1 MVITI
6 TQNTIKS
13 CQFAKHAKSSSVFFF
28 LQNFYV
34 MFKKWVHSKS
44 MSFRFG
50 ISLGYLKDFWELI
63 KKNNWQNDFIRF
75 FKSAIK
81 RLEMLWKIHGDQ
93 IFALRLSLKQKYLV
107 VIVKLSIR
115 SFQLI
120 KWYSFFSNKRY
131 EYTMNSSVD
140 QMFPKKK
147 YIVIVCIALTTLP
160 LERGF
165 IDIFQKMFRLRECE
179 AEGAVCLPPKRNW
192 SKCLTTS
199 SNEWVFPVDD
209 SKRCCYAI
217 RGNVKRSFLFNDTG
231 R

>member
-1 MVITI
+1 MSSLEKDVIPLWDI
-6 TQNTIKS
+6 SWI
-13 CQFAKHAKSSSVFFF
+13 FERY
-28 LQNFYV
+28 L
-34 MFKKWVHSKS
+34 
-44 MSFRFG
+44 G
-50 ISLGYLKDFWELI
+50 INE

-120 KWYSFFSNKRY
+120 KWYRFFSNKRY
-131 EYTMNSSVD
+131 EYTINSLVD

-192 SKCLTTS
+192 SKCLATS
-199 SNEWVFPVDD
+199 SHEWVFPVDD